1 MAKQKGNEF
10 GDGKLK
16 EEKDG
21 AKKDGKEDEKAE
33 PPGPPPIGL
42 IQLVRLFSL

>member
-1 MAKQKGNEF
+1 MAKQKENEF
-10 GDGKLK
+10 GEGKLK
-16 EEKDG
+16 EENDG
-21 AKKDGKEDEKAE
+21 AKKDGKDDEKAE